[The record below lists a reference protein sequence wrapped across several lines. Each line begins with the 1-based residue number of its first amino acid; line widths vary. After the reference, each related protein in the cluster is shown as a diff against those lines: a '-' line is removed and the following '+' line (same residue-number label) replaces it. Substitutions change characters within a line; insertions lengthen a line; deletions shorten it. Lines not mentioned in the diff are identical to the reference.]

1 MKKCLLSLL
10 FLAAFVL
17 LAHCPFVHAQAVG
30 TITGTVTDPSG
41 AIIPGAKVT
50 ATRMETGVAQST
62 VTTGS
67 GSYTIPSLVVG
78 TYNVVAEAGGFK
90 SGTATDITLDVAQQR
105 VVDFTL
111 VLAGV
116 TATVEVTAAPPLI
129 NTTNATLSQVV
140 SEEQVQNLPLNGR
153 NIEGLITMQ
162 PGVVG
167 YNGANMGWMSNEF
180 AGNGNRGETSVGTL
194 DGADSSD
201 AEMGTLQFTNFN
213 LDAIAEFKVQ
223 QNNYSA
229 QYGQGAGTLTQIVS
243 KSGTNQFHGSLFEFV
258 RNSVFDARNFFANGP
273 GSAGIVPPFRRNEFG
288 GTFGGP
294 IKKDKTFF
302 FVQYAGLRQ
311 RLGEPNNAAVPTAA
325 ERTGALTIPDPSSTS
340 STPPPDNLL
349 VPLNSVAQTVLNRF
363 PLPNH
368 PGGVNGDN
376 TLTYEFSQPIN
387 DDQWSAR
394 MDHHFSSADTFFAR
408 ASYVNHIIKDTDA
421 WAAEL
426 GGSNFSSSNIGDA
439 RNYAIGE
446 THIISPT
453 LLNNF
458 TFTLNRGIEGVPE
471 TPAEYTTTQTCFGGG
486 LLSMNCWGPDTF
498 ETKYV
503 TTVFDPQDNV
513 NWTTGRHS
521 FTFGGEYRREWDNG
535 TGVTGTGPSGQ
546 YTFNAGTPLPDAVQS
561 TNGGTSLPVGY
572 SSPSPLISMMEGSD
586 YQYERAT
593 TVPGFGP
600 AGAGGG
606 GVWWGLRRWTLA
618 AFAQDDIKVTR
629 RLTLNLG
636 LRYEYTSVPWEVGNR
651 MARPDDQGSLYGTFV
666 VNPSPLW
673 QPDYLAGNFGPR
685 FGLAADLGRK
695 TTFRGGFGIFTNVMP
710 TVYPDQ
716 DLVNFPLASEN
727 YMLNA
732 PYSLTPFSVA
742 LPVLTSTSGQPIA
755 ANGNTKTIPANTP
768 VNLAPYAAILGNLF
782 VDDPSDRLRNGYTIS
797 GNVTL
802 EHEFPGSIAV
812 SAAYVANNGVS
823 LYNQWYP
830 NAYSGAEPQY
840 TPYSNIT
847 PGLGEMQV
855 FYNGGYSSYNAL
867 QVQARRI
874 SRSHGIQFQAN
885 YTWAKDMTDA
895 DSVWNTGATNMQDP
909 NCLKCE
915 YAPASYNIVQ
925 RFVANFEYDLPLGN
939 WQALSH
945 VPKRLTQGWEFLG
958 IFQAQTGFP
967 FTVGSPYGT
976 LQYGVGGSN
985 RPFFLQR
992 ANFSSD
998 RRPGCGPQFFSDA
1011 VIGIS
1016 VPDYCLP
1023 GGAGSPNGVGT
1034 GFFAIPT
1041 VTSPV
1046 PNVGAVMPGSGTL
1059 GRDTFTGPGWSN
1071 LDFSVVKETKITES
1085 KTLQFRAE
1093 FFNLFNQVMFNAPGS
1108 TVSSTGF
1115 GLIGSTVPGT
1125 NEREIQF
1132 GLRFIF

>member
-1 MKKCLLSLL
+1 MKKYVEYVF
-10 FLAAFVL
+10 FLATFAL
-17 LAHCPFVHAQAVG
+17 LADCPFVHAQAVG

-41 AIIPGAKVT
+41 AIIAGAKVT
-50 ATRMETGVAQST
+50 ATRIETGISQST
-62 VTTGS
+62 RTTS
-67 GSYTIPSLVVG
+67 AGSYTIPSLAVG
-78 TYNVVAEAGGFK
+78 TYTVVAEAQGFK
-90 SGTATDITLDVAQQR
+90 SGTAEGIALDVSQERA
-105 VVDFTL
+105 VDFKL
-111 VLAGV
+111 VVAGV
-116 TATVEVTAAPPLI
+116 TQQVEVNAAPPLI
-129 NTTNATLSQVV
+129 TTTNATLAQVV
-140 SEEQVQNLPLNGR
+140 STEQVENLPLNGR
-153 NIEGLITMQ
+153 NIEGLMTMQ

-167 YNGANMGWMSNEF
+167 YNGANMGWMSAEL

-194 DGADSSD
+194 DGADASD

-229 QYGQGAGTLTQIVS
+229 QYGQGAGTITQIVS

-258 RNSVFDARNFFANGP
+258 RNSAFDARNFFSNGP
-273 GSAGIVPPFRRNEFG
+273 GSAGSVPPFRRNEFG

-311 RLGEPNNAAVPTAA
+311 RLGEPNNNVVPTAA
-325 ERTGALTIPDPSSTS
+325 ERTGVVTITDPNSSAS
-340 STPPPDNLL
+340 NPQPDNLL
-349 VPLNSVAQTVLNRF
+349 VPLNSVAQSVLSRY
-363 PLPNH
+363 PLPNN
-368 PGGVNGDN
+368 PGGPYGAN
-376 TLTYEFSQPIN
+376 TYTYEFSQPTN

-394 MDHHFSSADTFFAR
+394 LDHHFSSTDTFFAR
-408 ASYVNHIIKDTDA
+408 ASYDNHILRDTDA
-421 WAAEL
+421 WAAVL
-426 GGSNFSSSNIGDA
+426 GGANFSSSNIGDA

-446 THIISPT
+446 THIFSPT
-453 LLNNF
+453 LLNTF

-471 TPAEYTTTQTCFGGG
+471 TPAEYTMTQSCTSDGSVSCY
-486 LLSMNCWGPDTF
+486 GPDTF

-503 TTVFDPQDNV
+503 TTVFDPMDYV

-521 FTFGGEYRREWDNG
+521 FTFGGEFRREWDNG

-546 YTFNAGTPLPDAVQS
+546 YTFEPGTPLPVTIPS
-561 TNGGTSLPVGY
+561 TNGGTTLEAGVAYPTTTGLV
-572 SSPSPLISMMEGSD
+572 SMMEGAD
-586 YQYERAT
+586 YQYQRAT

-606 GVWWGLRRWTLA
+606 GVWWGLRRWTMA
-618 AFAQDDIKVTR
+618 AFAQDDFKVMR

-651 MARPDDQGSLYGTFV
+651 MARPEDQGSLYGTFV
-666 VNPSPLW
+666 VNPDPLW

-685 FGLAADLGRK
+685 FGLAADLGHK
-695 TTFRGGFGIFTNVMP
+695 TTFRGGFGVFTNMIP

-755 ANGNTKTIPANTP
+755 ANGNTKTIPKNTP

-782 VDDPSDRLRNGYTIS
+782 VDDPSDRMRNGYTMN

-812 SAAYVANNGVS
+812 SAAYVANTGVS

-855 FYNGGYSSYNAL
+855 FYNGGHSSYNAL
-867 QVQARRI
+867 QIQARRI

-895 DSVWNTGATNMQDP
+895 DSVWNTGATNMQNP
-909 NCLKCE
+909 NCLRCE
-915 YAPASYNIVQ
+915 YAPAAYNIVQ
-925 RFVANFEYDLPLGN
+925 RFVANFEYDLPIGH
-939 WQALSH
+939 WDSLSRL
-945 VPKRLTQGWEFLG
+945 PKRLTNGWEFLG
-958 IFQAQTGFP
+958 IFQAQTGYP
-967 FTVGSPYGT
+967 FT
-976 LQYGVGGSN
+976 
-985 RPFFLQR
+985 
-992 ANFSSD
+992 A
-998 RRPGCGPQFFSDA
+998 
-1011 VIGIS
+1011 
-1016 VPDYCLP
+1016 
-1023 GGAGSPNGVGT
+1023 
-1034 GFFAIPT
+1034 
-1041 VTSPV
+1041 
-1046 PNVGAVMPGSGTL
+1046 
-1059 GRDTFTGPGWSN
+1059 
-1071 LDFSVVKETKITES
+1071 
-1085 KTLQFRAE
+1085 
-1093 FFNLFNQVMFNAPGS
+1093 
-1108 TVSSTGF
+1108 
-1115 GLIGSTVPGT
+1115 
-1125 NEREIQF
+1125 
-1132 GLRFIF
+1132 